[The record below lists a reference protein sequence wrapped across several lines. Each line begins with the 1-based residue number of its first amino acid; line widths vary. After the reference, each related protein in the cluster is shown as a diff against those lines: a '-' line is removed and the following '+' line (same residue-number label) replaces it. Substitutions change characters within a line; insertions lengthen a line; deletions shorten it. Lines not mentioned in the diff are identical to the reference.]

1 MKKNI
6 AIIITKLNGG
16 GAERCASN
24 LSVELSKHYNVF
36 LITFDAANV
45 AYPYGGKLIDLNIPK
60 SNGGIKRYIGV
71 LKRTLMLRKIKKE
84 NLIDVSI
91 SLLEG
96 PNLVNVLSKR
106 RDKTIVSIRNCM
118 SKQCGGRFANAIIKF
133 ASKKADLTVSLSEMV
148 KADMVENYAIPSS
161 KIITIYNHVDNELLK
176 KQKSDSSFVLP
187 KGKKF
192 IVNMGR
198 LHHQKGQW
206 HLIRVFKYIADR
218 CPDLNLLILG
228 EGELRQQLEKLVHDL
243 QLTDRV
249 FMPGY
254 IKSPHAYF
262 SKCEMFVFSSLYEG
276 LGNVLLEAEAFGL
289 PIIST
294 DCVAGPREILAPNT
308 NLNSSAKSIEYQEY
322 GILVPVDE
330 KTEINAK
337 ASLSTE
343 EIAMA
348 DAIYELHNNDKLR
361 NEYVQKSLIGVK
373 RFSKDKIINDWVKVI
388 EQ

>member
-118 SKQCGGRFANAIIKF
+118 SKQSGGRFANAIIKF
-133 ASKKADLTVSLSEMV
+133 ASQKADLTVSL
-148 KADMVENYAIPSS
+148 
-161 KIITIYNHVDNELLK
+161 
-176 KQKSDSSFVLP
+176 
-187 KGKKF
+187 
-192 IVNMGR
+192 
-198 LHHQKGQW
+198 
-206 HLIRVFKYIADR
+206 
-218 CPDLNLLILG
+218 
-228 EGELRQQLEKLVHDL
+228 
-243 QLTDRV
+243 
-249 FMPGY
+249 
-254 IKSPHAYF
+254 
-262 SKCEMFVFSSLYEG
+262 
-276 LGNVLLEAEAFGL
+276 
-289 PIIST
+289 
-294 DCVAGPREILAPNT
+294 
-308 NLNSSAKSIEYQEY
+308 
-322 GILVPVDE
+322 
-330 KTEINAK
+330 
-337 ASLSTE
+337 
-343 EIAMA
+343 
-348 DAIYELHNNDKLR
+348 
-361 NEYVQKSLIGVK
+361 
-373 RFSKDKIINDWVKVI
+373 
-388 EQ
+388 